1 MMRNTSEEAAK
12 AVRRSTEVCQELDIQ
27 PYVLKFWE
35 AEFPQLSRRIGP
47 KRLYGPEDFRIAQSI
62 KRLLQDDGLTL
73 AEAREEIAG
82 QLSRAEF
89 GATATSKP
97 GAATSSAMSSS
108 VVAAIVDDIEAGS
121 SETQTAGGDAVR
133 AQLAHV
139 IQERDAAEGR
149 EARARREIAELQSAL
164 VAVRDEL
171 SAVRGE
177 LASTAKQHEQ
187 VTQLFEQSAEELR
200 ATQQQLGQAQA
211 VIEENQQS
219 ALQLTDQLAASRAEV
234 QTRSEDLERSKSAV
248 NDLRAQL
255 EREQKTLHDAKARTA
270 TLSETQ
276 ARLDAIDRE
285 LKAEKTRTTE
295 ALNQTRA
302 LQDKLKSEGEKHGRL
317 KLELTR
323 EIEALLN
330 EARGLS
336 GEVAGMLVSLGG
348 EARGGGDQAEPAASK
363 APGPKAPLFDQ
374 RKPAQP

>member
-1 MMRNTSEEAAK
+1 MTRNRSEEAAK

-89 GATATSKP
+89 GAAAKAKP
-97 GAATSSAMSSS
+97 GAAMSSAISSS
-108 VVAAIVDDIEAGS
+108 AVAAIVDDIEAGA
-121 SETQTAGGDAVR
+121 SETHTAGGDAVR
-133 AQLAHV
+133 AELAHV

-171 SAVRGE
+171 SAVRGALE
-177 LASTAKQHEQ
+177 SATRQHDQ
-187 VTQLFEQSAEELR
+187 VAQLFEQSAEELR
-200 ATQQQLGQAQA
+200 TTQQQLSQARA
-211 VIEENQQS
+211 EIEENQQS
-219 ALQLTDQLAASRAEV
+219 ALQLTTQLAAARVETQAR
-234 QTRSEDLERSKSAV
+234 TEDLERSKSAV
-248 NDLRAQL
+248 NDLRTQL
-255 EREQKTLHDAKARTA
+255 EREQKSLHDAKARTA

-276 ARLDAIDRE
+276 ARLDAMDRE
-285 LKAEKTRTTE
+285 IKAERARTAE
-295 ALNQTRA
+295 GLNQTRA
-302 LQDKLKSEGEKHGRL
+302 LQDKLKSEGEKYGRL

-323 EIEALLN
+323 EIEALLS

-363 APGPKAPLFDQ
+363 ATVPKVPLLDQ